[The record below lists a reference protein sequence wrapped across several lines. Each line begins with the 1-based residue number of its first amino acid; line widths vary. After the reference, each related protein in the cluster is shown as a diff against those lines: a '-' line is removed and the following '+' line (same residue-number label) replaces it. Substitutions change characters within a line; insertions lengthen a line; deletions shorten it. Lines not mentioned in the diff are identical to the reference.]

1 MTNSSESLV
10 KVSIWKWNTLS
21 LALLPRNI
29 DFVGVLK
36 ESKRIANKLELTL
49 YSTVLSGQIN
59 EDFTQLR
66 K

>member
-1 MTNSSESLV
+1 MTNSSESLI
-10 KVSIWKWNTLS
+10 KFSIWEWNTLS
-21 LALLPRNI
+21 LALLTRDVNL
-29 DFVGVLK
+29 VSVLK
-36 ESKRIANKLELTL
+36 ESEWITNKLELTL

>member
-29 DFVGVLK
+29 DLVGVLK